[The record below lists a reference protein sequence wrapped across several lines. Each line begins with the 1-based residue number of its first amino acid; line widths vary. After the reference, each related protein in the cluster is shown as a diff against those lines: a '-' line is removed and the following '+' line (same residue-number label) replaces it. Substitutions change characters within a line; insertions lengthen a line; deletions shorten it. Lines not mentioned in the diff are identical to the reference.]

1 MPERRSDAVDL
12 CGGAYNDLSAVIN
25 ELPAIIN
32 NIPRIRP
39 GDGQGHYNARNAF
52 LQEHLHPQ
60 LGVLRDARARLGA
73 GLRMLE
79 EYLEA
84 KNTSKNGRDQTTT
97 NLGVY
102 RERLAEID
110 ARLRDLL
117 GPLRDNPRDEI
128 SLFLQELDE

>member
-1 MPERRSDAVDL
+1 MPDRRTEAVEM
-12 CGGAYNDLSAVIN
+12 CGDAYNDLSAAIN
-25 ELPAIIN
+25 ELPEIIKN
-32 NIPRIRP
+32 VPRIRP

-60 LGVLRDARARLGA
+60 LGVLRDARDRLRA

-84 KNTSKNGRDQTTT
+84 RNTSKDGRDQTKT
-97 NLGVY
+97 NLTVY
-102 RERLAEID
+102 RDRLAEID
-110 ARLRDLL
+110 ARLRESL

>member
-1 MPERRSDAVDL
+1 M
-12 CGGAYNDLSAVIN
+12 CGDAYNDLSTVIN
-25 ELPAIIN
+25 DLPEIIN
-32 NIPRIRP
+32 NVPRIRP

-52 LQEHLHPQ
+52 LEEHLHPE
-60 LGVLRDARARLGA
+60 LGVLRDARARLRA

-84 KNTSKNGRDQTTT
+84 RNTSKGGRDQTTT
-97 NLGVY
+97 NLTVY